1 MLYKLSQYIFIVFT
15 FILCQN
21 SFSQESTNSELYNWF
36 DNLVGRENLDIN
48 NGALYLNL
56 DKTGKSVN
64 RFIKDEVFLLGSVFY
79 DNHLYENCLLNYDVS
94 LDLLVLKFKSDLN
107 RQGLYLRKDKTFKF
121 EINNQKFVNL
131 SYNKSMPQGFE
142 NGFYEENFKSEN
154 FTFYI
159 KTKKIKSKIIED
171 DKNLDNFIPS
181 IEFVIYKEGS
191 FYKINSK
198 RNIIDLFLKEKQIIK
213 DFYENNYKLERE
225 NKQSFYHDLFKNIAI
240 SNH

>member
-1 MLYKLSQYIFIVFT
+1 MNKPLFEIRYLSLFLIIFNF
-15 FILCQN
+15 
-21 SFSQESTNSELYNWF
+21 SFSQKSSNSELYNWF
-36 DNLVGRENLDIN
+36 DNVVCRENLDIN
-48 NGALYLNL
+48 NGSLYLNL
-56 DKTGKSVN
+56 DKTGKGVS
-64 RFIKDEVFLLGSVFY
+64 RFIKDEVFLLGSVLY

-131 SYNKSMPQGFE
+131 SYNKSLPDGFE
-142 NGFYEENFKSEN
+142 NGFYEENFKSEE

-181 IEFVIYKEGS
+181 FEFVIYKEGR
-191 FYKINSK
+191 FFKINSK
-198 RNIIDLFLKEKQIIK
+198 RNIIDLFPKQKLKIK
-213 DFYENNYKLERE
+213 FFYENNYKLEKE
-225 NKQSFYHDLFKNIAI
+225 NKQSFYHDLFTNIAN